1 MVNTAL
7 AAQVAERLI
16 ARKETLA
23 VSESSTGGLISAAL
37 LAVPG
42 ASAFYVGGA
51 IIYTATAREALY
63 GMTREKL
70 VGVRSATIPMAEL
83 LAETVRAKMG
93 TVWGL
98 GETGATGP
106 TANPYGDAAGH
117 CCLAIAGPHAATRLL
132 ETGIS
137 DRAANMVTFADT
149 ALALLVETL
158 DASR

>member
-1 MVNTAL
+1 MSATL

-16 ARKETLA
+16 ARRQTLA

-51 IIYTATAREALY
+51 IIYTAAAREALFALNE
-63 GMTREKL
+63 EKL
-70 VGVRSATIPMAEL
+70 VGLRSATIPMAEL
-83 LAETVRAKMG
+83 LAETVRTRLG

-98 GETGATGP
+98 AETGATGP

-117 CCLAIAGPHAATRLL
+117 CCLAIAGPRAATRLL
-132 ETGIS
+132 ATGVS
-137 DRAANMVTFADT
+137 DRAGNMATFAEA

-158 DASR
+158 DASGG